1 MSKIKDI
8 TEIFESS
15 SKEDFLRLLSNS
27 VMITEK
33 VSGSRIEFQKRSDG
47 TVDFY
52 NKGIV
57 SVIDRTMIS
66 VYEKPIEHIIKIVE
80 NVQVPKNYRFGLQ
93 YIYEEN
99 NLILTDLK
107 IKDSGDRTKNVIS
120 DNFTIS
126 KWANLLEVNC
136 PRCIFKGTLPQ
147 SKIDEVLSLFD
158 RGDVTVSNISKI
170 YSDNHV
176 NSDILFMR
184 FTNEDKKYTVTK
196 ITDPVLDSKRKEGNL
211 DLIKNKRSAS
221 DMANI
226 SISDM
231 IEYIKING
239 LDDYKLTAE
248 SVDQRYVDLISLVF
262 NDYIKSSSRKY
273 EDVDF
278 DKPEFA
284 KLSEFRVNTK
294 FIKSEETRNLIKNPI
309 YEDLYKIML
318 GTFKKDRKRSNDVMD
333 SGQIKIINNIVLDI
347 QEKIKKQTKIQEG
360 DEVPLFSEYLE
371 SKKNY
376 KTL

>member
-15 SKEDFLRLLSNS
+15 SKEDFISLLSS
-27 VMITEK
+27 PVMLTEK
-33 VSGSRIEFQKRSDG
+33 VSGSRLEFQKRSDG
-47 TVDFY
+47 KVDFY
-52 NKGIV
+52 NKGVV

-66 VYEKPIEHIIKIVE
+66 VYEKPIAHIKKIVE
-80 NVQVPKNYRFGLQ
+80 NIQVPKNYRFGLQ
-93 YIYEEN
+93 YVYEED

-120 DNFTIS
+120 DNFTIN
-126 KWANLLEVNC
+126 KWADLLEVSC
-136 PRCIFKGTLPQ
+136 SSHIFKGTLEK
-147 SKIDEVLSLFD
+147 SKISEVFSLFEN
-158 RGDVTVSNISKI
+158 GEISISNIAKI
-170 YSDNHV
+170 YSNNV
-176 NSDILFMR
+176 VETDILFMR
-184 FTNEDKKYTVTK
+184 FTNEDKKYTITK
-196 ITDPVLDSKRKEGNL
+196 ITDPILDFKRKEGNL

-221 DMANI
+221 DMASI

-231 IEYIKING
+231 VEYLKING
-239 LDDYKLTAE
+239 LDDYKLTDE

-333 SGQIKIINNIVLDI
+333 SAQIKIINSIILDI

-360 DEVPLFSEYLE
+360 DNVPLFSEYLE

-376 KTL
+376 KIL